1 MITLLL
7 NILNCLQTDDDNNVT
22 KFNNLVLNF
31 FRTYPLMNFSIVAY
45 FALWVAECWYQK
57 ISLMPQSSQRS
68 WPPNFIVEI
77 LEIKDN
83 FMIDNK

>member
-1 MITLLL
+1 
-7 NILNCLQTDDDNNVT
+7 
-22 KFNNLVLNF
+22 
-31 FRTYPLMNFSIVAY
+31 MNFSIVAY

-83 FMIDNK
+83 FILYLT